1 MSGFTI
7 SEVRMA
13 NAMLLNLNR
22 RSLLA
27 VMVSGGDLGDD
38 RFDGMR

>member
-13 NAMLLNLNR
+13 NAMHLNLNR